1 MGKKSLFF
9 LFGSNSCHQ
18 FLFDTISL
26 FAVGGSGDCSEVGAV
41 IGPALGEW
49 DDMVH
54 FSRVAFFQSQKSA
67 RLVGHAASFPL
78 LGLAMKISVFLFI
91 VSFCHISLTLSLS
104 YTYTYTYTEGGL
116 EEDLEGGVEM
126 TPPENTGGV
135 QPQEDD

>member
-9 LFGSNSCHQ
+9 LFGSNSRHQ
-18 FLFDTISL
+18 FLFDTIPL

-78 LGLAMKISVFLFI
+78 FGLAMKISVFLFI
-91 VSFCHISLTLSLS
+91 VSFCHSVLV
-104 YTYTYTYTEGGL
+104 EGGL
-116 EEDLEGGVEM
+116 EEDLEGVVEM